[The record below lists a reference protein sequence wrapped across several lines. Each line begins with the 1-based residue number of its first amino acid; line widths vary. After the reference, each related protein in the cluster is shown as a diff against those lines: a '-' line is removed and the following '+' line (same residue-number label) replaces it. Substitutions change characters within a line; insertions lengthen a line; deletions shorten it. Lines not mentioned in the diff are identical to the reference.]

1 MEGLGTGL
9 LVAIK
14 DVLHNS
20 LQKYKLTPMNNKK
33 WYTSKT
39 IIASIITLVISALE
53 ITQSALLGGG
63 IDDTAI
69 ITIITSVVA
78 IYGRITAKDF
88 IE

>member
-1 MEGLGTGL
+1 
-9 LVAIK
+9 
-14 DVLHNS
+14 
-20 LQKYKLTPMNNKK
+20 MNNKK

-53 ITQSALLGGG
+53 IAQSALLGGG
-63 IDDTAI
+63 IDDTAV